1 MTAENLKLAVVG
13 LGYVGLP
20 LVVAFSQ
27 RKMVIG
33 FDVNLKR
40 VQELQIFNDVN
51 GEFDHQT
58 LSNLGSTKYTDNLA
72 DIAECN
78 CFIVAVPTP
87 VNEHNE
93 PELNFLY
100 QASELVGSILK
111 PGDLVIY
118 ESTVYPGV
126 TEDECGRI
134 LASVS
139 GLSYINETS
148 INHEKGFYLGYSPER
163 INPGDKSHGL
173 SDVIKVTS
181 GSTPEIAEIVDSLYS
196 TIALSGTY
204 CAPSIK
210 VAEAAKIT
218 ENIQRDVNIALVNEL
233 ATIFDVM
240 GINTEDVLQ
249 AAETKWNFMSVRPG
263 LVGGHCISVDPYY
276 LTYIA
281 QEKGYIP
288 RLILEGR
295 RINDGMGGY
304 VSRRLLDLMG
314 EHGINVEKAKVLILG
329 LTFKENC
336 ADTRNSKVFDLIDEL
351 AKLDADIDAFDPWV
365 DGNNTISNE
374 NFELVSLPKAG
385 YYDVIVIAVPHSQFN
400 ELGIEGIRQFGKSD
414 SIVFD
419 IKYLFPAGDV
429 DGRI

>member
-1 MTAENLKLAVVG
+1 MTAKNLKLAVVG

-20 LVVAFSQ
+20 LAVAFSQ
-27 RKMVIG
+27 RQMVVG

-40 VQELQIFNDVN
+40 VQELQMFNDVN
-51 GEFDHQT
+51 GEYDYEK
-58 LSNLGSTKYTDNLA
+58 LSNLGSIKYTDNAA
-72 DIAECN
+72 DISECN

-87 VNEHNE
+87 VNDHNE
-93 PELNFLY
+93 PELSFLY
-100 QASELVGSILK
+100 QASELVGSVLK

-139 GLSYINETS
+139 GLSYINEFST
-148 INHEKGFYLGYSPER
+148 NHEKGFYLGYSPER

-181 GSTPEIAEIVDSLYS
+181 GSTPEIAKIVDSLYS

-204 CAPSIK
+204 SAPSIK

-240 GINTEDVLQ
+240 GISTEEVLQ

-276 LTYIA
+276 LTYIV

-295 RINDGMGGY
+295 RVNNGMGGY
-304 VSRRLLDLMG
+304 VFRRLIRLM
-314 EHGINVEKAKVLILG
+314 EEKGIDVVGSKILILG

-336 ADTRNSKVFDLIDEL
+336 ADTRNSKVFDLIDHL
-351 AKLDADIDAFDPWV
+351 AESDARVHVFDPWV
-365 DGNNTISNE
+365 NQNDTFPNE
-374 NFELVSLPKAG
+374 QFELVSQPISS
-385 YYDVIVIAVPHSQFN
+385 YYDVMVMAVAHSKFK
-400 ELGIEGIRQFGKSD
+400 ELGIDGVRDFGKNGSV
-414 SIVFD
+414 VFD
-419 IKYLFPAGDV
+419 IKYLFPADDV